1 MQARQITLASRPV
14 GMPTA
19 ETFGSRVV
27 EVAPPADG
35 EVLVRWRFLSVD
47 PYMRGRMN
55 AARSYVPPFEVGEP
69 LIGSAVGEVLESESP
84 SVAVGDLVLSMASW
98 SDYEVKPAHS
108 LRRLDPVEGVS
119 PSAYLGVLGMPGF
132 TAYIGITRFAEPKS
146 GEVLFVS
153 GAAGAVGSTV
163 GQIAKIMGL
172 RVIGSAGGAA
182 KATRLGELGFDI
194 GIDYRA
200 GDIVHLLA
208 EAAPDGIDV
217 YFDNVGGSHLV
228 AALEASRDYA
238 RFVMCGSISG
248 YNASAREPGPWN
260 LFRVVQR
267 RLTLRGFIVS
277 DHGAALGEFAEKMT
291 GWIKAGQV
299 KYDETVVKG
308 LENAPDAFLGLFSG
322 ANLGKMVV
330 EL

>member
-27 EVAPPADG
+27 ELAAPGEG

-55 AARSYVPPFEVGEP
+55 AAKSYVPPFEVGEA
-69 LIGSAVGEVLESESP
+69 LIGSAVGEVVESRSPGLE
-84 SVAVGDLVLSMASW
+84 VGDLVLSMASW

-108 LRRLDPVEGVS
+108 LRRLESAGGIS
-119 PSAYLGVLGMPGF
+119 PSANLGVLGMPGF
-132 TAYIGITRFAEPKS
+132 TAYIGLTRFGEPKE
-146 GEVLFVS
+146 GESLFVS

-182 KATRLGELGFDI
+182 KAARLGELGFDV

-200 GDIVHLLA
+200 GDIVYLLA
-208 EAAPDGIDV
+208 EAAPEGIDI

-248 YNASAREPGPWN
+248 YNAKAREPGPWN

-277 DHGAALGEFAEKMT
+277 DHGSAIGEFTEKMS
-291 GWIKAGQV
+291 GWIRSGQV
-299 KYDETVVKG
+299 KYDETVVHG
-308 LENAPDAFLGLFSG
+308 LENAPEAFLGLFSG
-322 ANLGKMVV
+322 SNLGKMVV

>member
-27 EVAPPADG
+27 ELAPPGDG
-35 EVLVRWRFLSVD
+35 EVLVRWLFLSVD

-69 LIGSAVGEVLESESP
+69 LVGSAVGEVVESRS
-84 SVAVGDLVLSMASW
+84 AAFAAGDLVMSMASW
-98 SDYEVKPAHS
+98 SDYEVKPVHS
-108 LRRLDPVEGVS
+108 LRRVEPAEGVS
-119 PSAYLGVLGMPGF
+119 ASAYLGVLGMPGF
-132 TAYIGITRFAEPKS
+132 TAYIGLTRFGEPKA

-163 GQIAKIMGL
+163 GQIAKLMGL
-172 RVIGSAGGAA
+172 KVIGSAGGPA
-182 KATRLGELGFDI
+182 KAARLGELGFDV
-194 GIDYRA
+194 GIDYRS
-200 GDIVHLLA
+200 GDIVYLLA

-217 YFDNVGGSHLV
+217 YVGNVGGSHLI

-248 YNASAREPGPWN
+248 YNSKAREPGPWN

-277 DHGAALGEFAEKMT
+277 DHGSAIGEFTEKMS
-291 GWIKAGQV
+291 GWIRAGEV
-299 KYDETVVKG
+299 KYDETIVKG
-308 LENAPDAFLGLFSG
+308 LENAPEAFLGLFSG